1 MTAAVTNVAPLW
13 LASASP
19 RRRDLLE
26 QLGLSFRV
34 IPSGVVE
41 LARTSAES
49 PVGYA
54 SRLAAEK
61 AEDVASAG
69 SAEAAGT
76 VVLGADT
83 IVVIDDEVLGK
94 PRNAEHAV
102 EMLLKLAGRV
112 HVVVTGVAV
121 RQVGTDLAL
130 GTAVST
136 AVRFRELDEAF
147 AWRYVARGES
157 ADKAGAYA
165 IQGYGSGLV
174 QGIDGSYTNVVGLP
188 CVETLALLMQAGA
201 LGPWP

>member
-1 MTAAVTNVAPLW
+1 MTGSSPIAPLW

-19 RRRDLLE
+19 RRRELLT
-26 QLGLSFRV
+26 QLGLTFRV

-41 LARTSAES
+41 LARTVEES
-49 PVGYA
+49 PIGYA

-61 AEDVASAG
+61 AEDVALAAP
-69 SAEAAGT
+69 AEAQGT

-94 PRNAEHAV
+94 PRNPDHSV

-112 HVVVTGVAV
+112 HVVVTGVAL
-121 RQVGTDLAL
+121 RQVGSDLAL

-136 AVRFRELDEAF
+136 AVTFRAFDEAF

-157 ADKAGAYA
+157 SDKAGAYA
-165 IQGYGSGLV
+165 IQGYGTGLV
-174 QGIDGSYTNVVGLP
+174 QSIDGSYTNVVGLP
-188 CVETLALLMQAGA
+188 CVETLALLSQAGA
-201 LGPWP
+201 LGSWP